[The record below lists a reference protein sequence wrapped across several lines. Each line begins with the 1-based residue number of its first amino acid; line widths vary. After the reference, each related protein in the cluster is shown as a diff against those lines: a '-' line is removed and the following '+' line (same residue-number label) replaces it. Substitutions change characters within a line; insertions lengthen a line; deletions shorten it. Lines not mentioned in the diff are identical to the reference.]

1 MNPCGRGRLRT
12 SGGLRRVLG
21 AALCSAMI
29 ACSDRGGPASR
40 VGEVREE
47 LLTDSATMMGWIA
60 EVVAQGIRRPGY
72 AADGWTEQW
81 AAEHLRRLGLEDVT
95 LDPVAVERFE
105 PLSCTLEVWHSDTPS
120 DRTPFPCFP
129 APFTA
134 AADLEAD
141 LAFATFEENED
152 LGGKIAVNRDPLL
165 VLPQTVFTGFATWYH
180 DPTGEVPT
188 HVQTLPFGARL
199 NGALDPALEA
209 GAAGY
214 VGILTMPWE
223 TDRYYVPYDA
233 VERPIPGVWLSPG
246 NGARL
251 TDFVADRPARARLAV
266 ERTLAP
272 AVSHNV
278 TGVLRGAS
286 EEWIVIGSHH
296 DGPWASAVEDASGI
310 ALVLAQAS
318 YWSRVPASERP
329 FHLLFLLNGG
339 HVAGGAGLRHFV
351 DTHQDFLS
359 NDVVV
364 EIHLEHAAREARGVD
379 GVLVPTDAPEWRW
392 WFTSF
397 IAPLEE
403 LVADAIC
410 KESLERS
417 LIMPPEGF
425 PPGSEHPPTDAAFFH
440 PLAPIV
446 SFLTAPVYLFDQADT
461 LDQVHEPSLVPLSR
475 AAVRIVEGL
484 RGQTAAGLRAQTYVP
499 PRSTPIPPCAAAVRT
514 APGTPKDAA

>member
-1 MNPCGRGRLRT
+1 MTTRT
-12 SGGLRRVLG
+12 VSRASALALLG
-21 AALCSAMI
+21 CLTVA
-29 ACSDRGGPASR
+29 ACSDRGGGAGAP
-40 VGEVREE
+40 GEVRTE
-47 LLTDSATMMGWIA
+47 LLTDSATMMGWIGDIT
-60 EVVAQGIRRPGY
+60 AQGIRRPGY
-72 AADGWTEQW
+72 AADDWTERW
-81 AAEHLRRLGLEDVT
+81 VAERFRELGLEDVT
-95 LDPVAVERFE
+95 LDPVDVKRFE
-105 PLSCTLEVWHSDTPS
+105 PLSCALEVWHPDTPA
-120 DRTPFPCFP
+120 DRTSIPCFQ

-134 AADLEAD
+134 AATVEAD
-141 LAFATFEENED
+141 LAFATFAAGED
-152 LGGKIAVNRDPLL
+152 LTGRIAVNRDPLL
-165 VLPQTVFTGFATWYH
+165 VLPQKVFTAFATWYH

-199 NGALDPALEA
+199 NGAVDPALEE

-223 TDRYYVPYDA
+223 TDAYYVPYDA
-233 VERPIPGVWLSPG
+233 EERPIPAVWLSPG

-251 TDFVADRPARARLAV
+251 ERFVGGRPARARLAT
-266 ERTLAP
+266 ESTLAA

-286 EEWIVIGSHH
+286 DEWVIVGSHH

-310 ALVLAQAS
+310 ALVLAQAR

-329 FHLLFLLNGG
+329 FNLLFLLNGG
-339 HVAGGAGLRHFV
+339 HMSGGAGLHHFV
-351 DTHQDFLS
+351 DTHRDFLA

-379 GVLVPTDAPEWRW
+379 GALVPTDAPEWRW

-397 IAPLEE
+397 IPPLEE
-403 LVADAIC
+403 LVADTIC
-410 KESLERS
+410 REQLERS

-446 SFLTAPVYLFDQADT
+446 SFLTAPVYLFDAADT
-461 LDQVHEPSLVPLSR
+461 IDKVHEPSLVPLTR
-475 AAVRIVEGL
+475 AAVRIIEGL
-484 RGQTAAGLRAQTYVP
+484 RGQTAAGLRAQSYVP
-499 PRSTPIPPCAAAVRT
+499 PRAAPIAPCPAQ
-514 APGTPKDAA
+514 G